1 MNGSG
6 KFAPRSSKR
15 HRTTNLRPEERVRNF
30 RKVGERESGG
40 VARDEERLH
49 LFSLCSLLTKKKK
62 KFRSLVGCDE

>member
-40 VARDEERLH
+40 VARDEKRG
-49 LFSLCSLLTKKKK
+49 FTCSRSARAVDKKKK
-62 KFRSLVGCDE
+62 NFDLSLADE